1 MVTPQH
7 LGGDV
12 YATNSY
18 PACGVVVTDV
28 GLLAVDCPARP
39 SDARRWG
46 DFLRGNGRLRYLIVS
61 EHHRDHCVSAW
72 FLKPD
77 VIVSSDI
84 TLSEIGKSVPSREA
98 AMEAMIGYEPDVPT
112 RELDTYE
119 LLLPTMT
126 YSERMTLEMGGQSF
140 VLFKAPGHTRG
151 STVVHA
157 VDARVAFVSDLLV
170 LAYHSADVWGW
181 FATLGVLEALDVDWY
196 VIGHGAPVRRSRI
209 AEVREDLLEVV
220 ARARRLR
227 QEVSRDE
234 FIESGQSVFEHVR
247 PDDTV
252 ILPKALGGRSA
263 MLKRKGLENLYAYLD
278 DSPAG
283 SSEDR
288 RDPYF
293 EILV

>member
-1 MVTPQH
+1 MDNVH
-7 LGGDV
+7 ELGP
-12 YATNSY
+12 AAFALNSY
-18 PACGVVVTDV
+18 PSCGIVVTPD
-28 GLLAVDCPARP
+28 GILAVDAPMMPSQAR
-39 SDARRWG
+39 AWRA
-46 DFLRGNGRLRYLIVS
+46 FAAERGRVRYFVVS
-61 EHHRDHCVSAW
+61 EHHQDHCASAW

-77 VIVSSDI
+77 VIIS
-84 TLSEIGKSVPSREA
+84 SEITMSEIPKSLPSRDDAVRTMRAYDTDE
-98 AMEAMIGYEPDVPT
+98 T
-112 RELDTYE
+112 REWAEAYE